1 MKTIALALAVLAMT
15 LTTSAAAQALNLIV
29 FAGGANWPLWVAE
42 EKGFFAKHGV
52 EVKVSP
58 TPNSVYLVQNLVNG
72 KFDLAFATFDNIVAY
87 DENQGEAPLDRPAD
101 LVAILGGLSGGLR
114 LVANPEVKTIADLK
128 GRKLAVDAAN
138 TGFALAMRKVLAQNG
153 LKPGDYELESVG
165 GTGQRAE
172 ALMQDKTVAT
182 ILTSPIDLAPLA
194 RGYRMLSDLTESIG
208 PYQATLYMARRE
220 WAQANE
226 ERVVRFIRAMLD
238 ANAWLADP
246 AHRDEAVALYRR
258 HLPQV
263 PEPAA
268 KKAWDALLANPKEGI
283 QKDGRIDMEGVAN
296 VLRIRSEFG
305 EPRKELTD
313 PSKYIDES
321 YFNKATSTARR

>member
-1 MKTIALALAVLAMT
+1 MKTIARTLAILAMT
-15 LTTSAAAQALNLIV
+15 LTTSAMAQALNLIV
-29 FAGGANWPLWVAE
+29 FPGGANWPLWIAE

-58 TPNSVYLVQNLVNG
+58 TTTSVYLIQNLVNG

-87 DENQGEAPLDRPAD
+87 DENQGEAPLDRPAN

-114 LVANPEVKTIADLK
+114 LMASPDVKTIADLK
-128 GRKLAVDAAN
+128 GKKLAVDAAN
-138 TGFALAMRKVLAQNG
+138 TGFALAMRKVLEQNG
-153 LKPGDYELESVG
+153 LKPGDYELETVG

-172 ALMQDKTVAT
+172 ALMQGKTIAT
-182 ILTSPIDLAPLA
+182 ILTSPIDLAPRA
-194 RGYRMLSDLTESIG
+194 KGYRVLSDLTESIG
-208 PYQATLYMARRE
+208 PYQATLYMARRD

-226 ERVVRFIRAMLD
+226 ERVVRFIRAMLES
-238 ANAWLADP
+238 NAWLADP
-246 AHRDEAVALYRR
+246 AHRDEAVAIYRK

-268 KKAWDALLANPKEGI
+268 QKAWEALLTNPKEGL
-283 QKDGRIDMEGVAN
+283 QKDGRIDMQGVAN

-305 EPRKELTD
+305 EPKKELTD

-321 YFNKATSTARR
+321 YFRKATR

>member
-1 MKTIALALAVLAMT
+1 MNLPARAFAIIAACTATMAIARPLE
-15 LTTSAAAQALNLIV
+15 LIV

-42 EKGFFAKHGV
+42 EKGFFAKEGV

-58 TPNSVYLVQNLVNG
+58 TPNSVYLVKNLVGG

-87 DENQGEAPLDRPAD
+87 DEGQGEEPLDRPAD

-114 LVANPEVKTIADLK
+114 LMANPEVKSFADLRGK
-128 GRKLAVDAAN
+128 KLAVDAAN
-138 TGFALAMRKVLAQNG
+138 TGFSLAMRQVLAQNG
-153 LKPGDYELESVG
+153 LKPGDYELEPLG

-172 ALMQDKTVAT
+172 ALMQNKIVAT
-182 ILTSPIDLAPLA
+182 IITSPLDLAPRA
-194 RGYRMLSDLTESIG
+194 RGYPVLADLTDAIG

-220 WAQANE
+220 WARANE
-226 ERVVRFIRAMLD
+226 DQVVRFIRAMLA

-246 AHRDEAVALYRR
+246 AHREEAVALYRK

-268 KKAWDALLANPKEGI
+268 QKAWDALLANPKEGL
-283 QKDGRIDMEGVAN
+283 QKDGHIDMRGAEN
-296 VLRIRSEFG
+296 VLRIRSEYG
-305 EPRKELTD
+305 EPKKELKD
-313 PSKYIDES
+313 VSKYIDES
-321 YFNKATSTARR
+321 YLRKAVR